1 MIEED
6 MRTEEEQEEEPE
18 FETLKADNDYEISTT
33 YPFIIRKKENKKV
46 IKMWKNDE
54 HDYLRLKLNGKHY
67 YFHRVIA
74 LQWLSNPLDFN
85 QVDHINHNKMD
96 NRLENLRWVSNSMNQ
111 KNKGTQG
118 GIIINYVDELS
129 DDAIELINYGDH
141 YFEDY
146 WFDNGKFYFYTG
158 RVYREITY
166 FKNNCGSLSV
176 RARDTENIQT
186 TINLSKFKRLY
197 NLI

>member
-1 MIEED
+1 MINFTSKTRYYISSNPTD
-6 MRTEEEQEEEPE
+6 MRNGREGLAGIVREVMGHNPKCYDEA
-18 FETLKADNDYEISTT
+18 FIFYSKDY
-33 YPFIIRKKENKKV
+33 KKV
-46 IKMWKNDE
+46 KILHYD
-54 HDYLRLKLNGKHY
+54 LNGY
-67 YFHRVIA
+67 VMY
-74 LQWLSNPLDFN
+74 
-85 QVDHINHNKMD
+85 
-96 NRLENLRWVSNSMNQ
+96 Q
-111 KNKGTQG
+111 K
-118 GIIINYVDELS
+118 
-129 DDAIELINYGDH
+129 
-141 YFEDY
+141 